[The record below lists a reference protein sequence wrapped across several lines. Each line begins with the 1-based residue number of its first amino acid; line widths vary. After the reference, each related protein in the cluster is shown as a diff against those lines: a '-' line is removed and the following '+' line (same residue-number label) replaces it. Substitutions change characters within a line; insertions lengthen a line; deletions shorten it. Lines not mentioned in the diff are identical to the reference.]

1 MRTEQPKVIHL
12 KDYQAPDYLIDETHL
27 KFELFE
33 DHSLVHA
40 ELKLRRNPERGAGLP
55 PLLLHGQQLEL
66 LALELDGQALGA
78 DDYQLDDEQLGV
90 QPRQA
95 EFVLRA
101 RCVSIRRATPRW
113 KACTS
118 PARCSAPSARPRV
131 SARSPITST
140 VPT

>member
-78 DDYQLDDEQLGV
+78 DDYQLDET
-90 QPRQA
+90 
-95 EFVLRA
+95 
-101 RCVSIRRATPRW
+101 ATRW
-113 KACTS
+113 PAVPKATAGTGRPGKTRSRSRPTCSPWS
-118 PARCSAPSARPRV
+118 PATSGASRTASAP
-131 SARSPITST
+131 
-140 VPT
+140 